1 MGEKGHRFV
10 RQNFL
15 LTRHL
20 REYMTL
26 LLALQLG
33 QAGTIRIP

>member
-1 MGEKGHRFV
+1 V
-10 RQNFL
+10 RENFL

-26 LLALQLG
+26 MLSLRHGAQDRLEI
-33 QAGTIRIP
+33 A